1 MIESMGSAKYSVHMK
16 GEYRMK
22 MLEVRIIVADDVT
35 DEQLNEAGLVLQE
48 ELPAAS
54 AADSFEILNITYE
67 IKPVPQGQA
76 V

>member
-1 MIESMGSAKYSVHMK
+1 
-16 GEYRMK
+16 MK

-48 ELPAAS
+48 ELPVAS
-54 AADSFEILNITYE
+54 AADSFEIQNITYE
-67 IKPVPQGQA
+67 IKPVPDGQA